1 MKSIKIILIDDQN
14 IIIKAIREFL
24 KKEKE
29 IQIIA
34 ETNNFTE
41 AMEKIREL
49 GPDLV
54 VSDVSMPDTD
64 GFDAARL
71 ILEKH
76 TQVKVLLLSSLYQD
90 AYLNRARDLG
100 VSGYILKDDITD
112 QLVEAIHLIHEGK
125 KYFKGVIT
133 P

>member
-71 ILEKH
+71 ILETH

>member
-14 IIIKAIREFL
+14 IVIKAIREFL

-29 IQIIA
+29 IQIVA

-64 GFDAARL
+64 GFATARL

-76 TQVKVLLLSSLYQD
+76 AQVKVLLLSSLHQD

-125 KYFKGVIT
+125 KYFKGIIT

>member
-41 AMEKIREL
+41 AMEKIRKL

-54 VSDVSMPDTD
+54 VSDLSMPDAD
-64 GFDAARL
+64 GFDVAGL

-76 TQVKVLLLSSLYQD
+76 QQVKVLLLSSLHQD
-90 AYLNRARDLG
+90 AYLNRARGLG

-112 QLVEAIHLIHEGK
+112 QLVEAIHVIHEGK

>member
-76 TQVKVLLLSSLYQD
+76 AQVKVLLLSSLYQD